1 MAVSRKVFASKP
13 RIAQAK
19 METPLKAIPLAIR
32 HAALLAGAAMAAASL
47 LSTAHADERNDARPG
62 VDRLPWFVV
71 ADSLR
76 TTRYDGV
83 SDDLLTA
90 GLGKSGLAGAAPA
103 IANPASPTAAEL
115 RRLAI
120 WANYRA
126 LVDMSSNGGYGRFW
140 GPNIDADG
148 NDTLGE
154 GKVAGTE
161 YLAYADNGSGRQ
173 NVTLMVQVPAH
184 FDPAKPCIVTATS
197 SGSRGVYGAVS
208 AAGEWGLKRGCAVA
222 YTDKGSGNGAH
233 ELMTGHVTLIDGLL
247 ADAASA
253 GRKSLFTVDA
263 LASDISR
270 YNAAYPNRY
279 AFKHAHSQQNP
290 EQDWGKDTL
299 EAVQFAYWALNHQF
313 GPALDGAH
321 RRVRYTPGSITTI
334 AASVSN
340 GGGASLAAAEQD
352 RRGWITAVVVGEPQI
367 NVDMPRRAQV
377 LEGGQLIA
385 QAGKPLAD
393 YVTLANLLQPCAAL
407 AQAAAGAPYLTAL
420 PLAQTTAIR
429 QARCASLAAAGYVTG
444 ADWQGQ
450 ADDALAR
457 LHAAGYEADSD
468 LLQAPMWDSQAEPA
482 VAVTYANAYMRASVL
497 DNLCGFSFGTTNA
510 ATGAAGA
517 PPAVSPMLTV
527 FGLGNG
533 VPPTNGVNLVYD
545 DAPAGAADH
554 RFATPDASFAGALCL
569 RQLWSRHDPRMQ
581 ASVRAI
587 SVEADL
593 HGKPAILVQ
602 GRSDAL
608 VPINHASRAYL
619 AANSAREG
627 RRSEVSLYEV
637 MNGQHFDA
645 FLGVPGFD
653 TRFIPVHYYYLQ
665 ALDLMW
671 RHLHDGTPLPPS
683 QVVRAVPRGGI
694 PGAAPKL
701 TAANLPAIESAPG
714 VNAIGVS
721 HGVVNVPH

>member
-1 MAVSRKVFASKP
+1 M
-13 RIAQAK
+13 
-19 METPLKAIPLAIR
+19 KAIPLA
-32 HAALLAGAAMAAASL
+32 ACSAVLLAGAAIAGATL
-47 LSTAHADERNDARPG
+47 FSTAARAGDRDSAPSNFN
-62 VDRLPWFVV
+62 RLPSFVV
-71 ADSLR
+71 ASSLR
-76 TTRYDGV
+76 TTTYDGV
-83 SDDLLTA
+83 TDDLLTG
-90 GLGKSGLAGAAPA
+90 GLGKTGLAGPAPT

-120 WANYRA
+120 WSNYRA
-126 LVDMSSNGGYGRFW
+126 LVDMTANGGYGRFW
-140 GPNIDADG
+140 GPNIDING

-161 YLAYADNGSGRQ
+161 YLAYADNGAGNQ
-173 NVTLMVQVPAH
+173 NVTLMVQVPTQ
-184 FDPAKPCIVTATS
+184 FDPQKPCIVTATS

-222 YTDKGSGNGAH
+222 YTDKGSGNGAQ
-233 ELMTGHVTLIDGLL
+233 ELMTGHVTLIDGLV

-253 GRKSLFTVDA
+253 GRDSLFTVDA
-263 LASDISR
+263 SASDIAR
-270 YNAAYPNRY
+270 FNAAFPYRY

-290 EQDWGKDTL
+290 EQEWGKDTL
-299 EAVQFAYWALNHQF
+299 EAIKFAYWALNHQF
-313 GPALDGAH
+313 GATVSGS
-321 RRVRYTPGSITTI
+321 RRHVRYESGSITTI

-352 RRGWITAVVVGEPQI
+352 KRGWITAVVVGEPQV
-367 NVDMPRRAQV
+367 NVDLPHRARV
-377 LEGGQLIA
+377 LEGGQPIA

-393 YVTLANLLQPCAAL
+393 YTTLANLLQPCAAL
-407 AQAAAGAPYLTAL
+407 AQAATGAPYLTAL
-420 PLAQTTAIR
+420 PLATTTAIR

-444 ADWQGQ
+444 ADLQAQ
-450 ADDALAR
+450 ADDALAQ

-468 LLQAPMWDSQAEPA
+468 LLQAAMWDSQAVPA
-482 VAVTYANAYMRASVL
+482 VAVTYANAYTRSSVL
-497 DNLCGFSFGTTNA
+497 DNLCGFSFGTTNP
-510 ATGAAGA
+510 ATGAAGV
-517 PPAVSPMLTV
+517 PPAASPMGTV

-533 VPPTNGVNLVYD
+533 IPPTNGISLVYND
-545 DAPAGAADH
+545 GATGAADH
-554 RFATPDASFAGALCL
+554 RFATPDASFAGALCM
-569 RQLWSRHDPRMQ
+569 RQLWTQHDPRMH

-587 SVEADL
+587 RVRADL

-627 RRSEVSLYEV
+627 ARSQVSLYEV

-683 QVVRAVPRGGI
+683 QVLRTIPRGGT
-694 PGAAPKL
+694 PGAAPAL
-701 TAANLPAIESAPG
+701 TTANLPAIASNPG
-714 VNAIGVS
+714 SNAIAVS
-721 HGVVNVPH
+721 HGVVDVPH